1 MMTANNV
8 WMLHIVIFAV
18 IFGVQAV
25 ILGGASLLRW
35 WLRRAWPERELP
47 LGRPVALRWKRLR
60 QEAAHVGGSL
70 QREPGMESR
79 NAISPTLV

>member
-1 MMTANNV
+1 MTANNV
-8 WMLHIVIFAV
+8 WMLHILIFAV

-25 ILGGASLLRW
+25 ILGGASLLRI
-35 WLRRAWPERELP
+35 WLHRGWPEWKRP

-60 QEAAHVGGSL
+60 QEAVYVGGSL